1 MGKFGIGNTFGRETI
16 DIVNGQ
22 RRVWREI
29 RHRFPSGGFFAQ
41 EVLTSNAG
49 KVIPAGTAVTFDQ
62 KTKALTIVTGKEA
75 GFTSGESVPV
85 VDGFTQEDVYVKEG
99 VTFATATVIYD
110 GEIYEPVLKAILGKD
125 ATALANIKKASPAG
139 IKFVQ

>member
-22 RRVWREI
+22 LRVWREI
-29 RHRFPSGGFFAQ
+29 RHRFPAGGTFASAT
-41 EVLTSNAG
+41 LTAYAG

-62 KTKALTIVTGKEA
+62 STKVLTIVTGKEE
-75 GFTSGESVPV
+75 TVPSI
-85 VDGFTQEDVYVKEG
+85 DGFTQEDVYVKDG
-99 VTFATATVIYD
+99 VTAATATVIYD

-125 ATALANIKKASPAG
+125 ATALAAIKKASPAG

>member
-1 MGKFGIGNTFGRETI
+1 MGKFGIGNTFGRETL
-16 DIVNGQ
+16 DIVNSQ

-41 EVLTSNAG
+41 GVLTSNAG

-75 GFTSGESVPV
+75 GFTSGDGAPV

-99 VTFATATVIYD
+99 VTFATATVVYD

-125 ATALANIKKASPAG
+125 AAALANIKKASPAG

>member
-1 MGKFGIGNTFGRETI
+1 MGKFGIGNAFGRETI

-29 RHRFPSGGFFAQ
+29 RHRFPAGGTFASSAI
-41 EVLTSNAG
+41 TAYAG
-49 KVIPAGTAVTFDQ
+49 KVIPAGTAVVFDQ
-62 KTKALTIVTGKEA
+62 STKALTIVTGKEA
-75 GFTSGESVPV
+75 EVPSI
-85 VDGFTQEDVYVKEG
+85 DGFTQEDVYVKDG
-99 VTFATATVIYD
+99 VTSATATVIYD

-125 ATALANIKKASPAG
+125 ETALAAIKKASPAG

>member
-29 RHRFPSGGFFAQ
+29 RHRFPAGGTFTA
-41 EVLTSNAG
+41 ETLTAYAG
-49 KVIPAGTAVTFDQ
+49 KVIPAGTAVSFDQ
-62 KTKALTIVTGKEA
+62 STKVLTIVTGKE
-75 GFTSGESVPV
+75 ESVPSI
-85 VDGFTQEDVYVKEG
+85 DGFTQEDVYVKDG
-99 VTFATATVIYD
+99 VTAATATVIYD
-110 GEIYEPVLKAILGKD
+110 GEIYEPVLKAILEKD
-125 ATALANIKKASPAG
+125 ETALAAIKKASPSS